1 MSLLEFHKVTYVHD
15 NKTVLKNVSVNVEA
29 GAFLLI
35 TGPSGSGKS
44 ALLKLSC
51 NLISPTRGEISF
63 KSKSLYNYTPSELR
77 KSITYCFHT
86 PYLFGDTVMENL
98 RFPFLIRDLK
108 VDEKRIFEL
117 FSLFRLSPDF
127 IYKEVRYLSD
137 GEKQRLSLARSLLF
151 KPEILLLDEITSEL
165 DHDNAVIVENVIRV
179 LNDEGITVLW
189 VTHNPGQIRK
199 HASGIITMNAGE
211 IARTEQK

>member
-15 NKTVLKNVSVNVEA
+15 NKTVLKNISVNVEE
-29 GAFLLI
+29 GAFI
-35 TGPSGSGKS
+35 MIIGPSGSGKS

-51 NLISPTRGEISF
+51 NLISPTQGEISF
-63 KSKSLYNYTPSELR
+63 KSKSLDMYTPSELR

-151 KPEILLLDEITSEL
+151 KPELLLLDEITSQL
-165 DHDNAVIVENVIRV
+165 DHDNTVIVENVIKV
-179 LNDEGITVLW
+179 LNDEGITILW
-189 VTHNPGQIRK
+189 VTNSPGQMRR
-199 HASGIITMNAGE
+199 HASSIISMAAGE
-211 IARTEQK
+211 IARTERK

>member
-29 GAFLLI
+29 GAFLVI
-35 TGPSGSGKS
+35 TGSSGSGKS

-63 KSKSLYNYTPSELR
+63 KAKNLDNYTPSELR